1 MSKLVIVESPAKCS
15 KIAGYL
21 GDGWSVMAS
30 MGHIRGLDESLEAL
44 KIGTWDPTYV
54 DLPTKK
60 ETIAKLKAAAK
71 KAAEVW
77 IATDDDREGEGIA
90 WHVCTTL
97 GLPVA
102 TTKRIVFHEITRSA
116 IVAAAAAPTTINLP
130 KFYSQQ
136 TRSML
141 DMLIGFTISKVLW
154 TRVPSAKSAGRC
166 QTPALRLVVERDT
179 EVEAHEATSSWSLQG
194 TFVPAAGG
202 AAPPPLEGTAKDS
215 FPTRDAALVILSKI
229 HTNRNVVILEV
240 QEKVSIHNAP
250 RPLITSTL
258 QQEASSLYGFSPKQT
273 MSAAQKLYEGGH
285 ITYMRT
291 DHAVLSRDAVLALR
305 HQIVTRFG
313 EEYQGTFGASIAPA
327 ASAQAAHE
335 AIRPTHADHA
345 AVDVDSVGARVYQ
358 LIWKRAM
365 QSQMAACKTD
375 VRAYTLAFEAEPERV
390 WTAEQS
396 KIQFAGWKMLESTTT
411 DTKDSIQWN
420 AWSTAAKVGTKLL
433 WTTLAGHER
442 FTKPAPRYTEASLV
456 RELERKGI
464 GRPSTFA
471 SLIATLQE
479 REYVEKTNLEGK
491 EQETRHLLIP
501 TPTTWPP
508 KEETVKHTVGAERN
522 KLRTTPMGRSVVQFL
537 AKEFDDLF
545 SYDYT
550 AKMETELDRI
560 AGGER
565 EWKSLL
571 QESWDS
577 YKLRYEAFTGKEAR
591 AANKASLKR
600 VLSPTI
606 QVVQT
611 RKGPLVARPPAGD
624 APKGTKADY
633 AALPTGTT
641 FETITLA
648 QAESALEAA
657 AAAKAGTPLGD
668 WEGSPVLKKKGPYG
682 WYATWTHEDVSLNVP
697 FKAGDTL
704 EMIRAKLLA
713 KRSPDDTRKVGD
725 FTIKNGPFGYYCFN
739 HTLKKAIF
747 VKWPA
752 ETDFKTAT
760 VEEVSTIYSA
770 GAAKKRAGSGRGSW
784 RGGRGGRGGRGR
796 GGGRGG
802 VE

>member
-1 MSKLVIVESPAKCS
+1 MSNLVIVESPAKCS

-60 ETIAKLKAAAK
+60 ETIAKLKAAAR
-71 KAAEVW
+71 KAKEVW

-90 WHVCTTL
+90 WHVCTIL

-102 TTKRIVFHEITRSA
+102 TTKRIVFHEITKTA
-116 IVAAAAAPTTINLP
+116 ILAAAAAPTTINMP

-166 QTPALRLVVERDT
+166 QTPALRLVMERDS
-179 EVEAHEATSSWSLQG
+179 EVEAHEATSSWQLQG
-194 TFVPAAGG
+194 TFTPSTAST
-202 AAPPPLEGTAKDS
+202 PIPLLEGSAKDS
-215 FPTRDAALVILSKI
+215 FPTRDTALAVLTKI
-229 HTNRNVVILEV
+229 HSNRNVLIKAV
-240 QEKVSIHNAP
+240 QEKLATQNAP

-258 QQEASSLYGFSPKQT
+258 QQEASALYGFGPKQT

-291 DHAVLSRDAVLALR
+291 DNAVLSRESVLALR
-305 HQIVTRFG
+305 HQIKTKFG
-313 EEYQGTFGASIAPA
+313 EEYQGTFGQSIAP
-327 ASAQAAHE
+327 SSGAQAAHE
-335 AIRPTHADHA
+335 AIRPTHAEA
-345 AVDVDSVGARVYQ
+345 ETVEADSVGKRVYQ

-375 VRAYTLAFEAEPERV
+375 VRSYTLAFEAEPDRV
-390 WTAEQS
+390 WTSDQS
-396 KIQFAGWKMLESTTT
+396 KVKFAGWKLLEPSST
-411 DTKDSIQWN
+411 DVKDSIDWN
-420 AWSTAAKVGTKLL
+420 AWTAFAVIGTKLL

-442 FTKPAPRYTEASLV
+442 FTKPAARYTEASLI
-456 RELERKGI
+456 RDLERKGI

-471 SLIATLQE
+471 SLITTLQD

-491 EQETRHLLIP
+491 EQETHHLLIP

-508 KEETVKHTVGAERN
+508 KEEIKKHTVGAEKN
-522 KLRTTPMGRSVVQFL
+522 KLRVTPTGRSVIQFL

-560 AGGER
+560 GAGER

-577 YKLRYEAFTGKEAR
+577 YKTRYETFTGKEGKQ
-591 AANKASLKR
+591 ANKAALCR
-600 VLSPTI
+600 ILSPTI
-606 QVVQT
+606 QVAQT
-611 RKGPLVARPPAGD
+611 RKGPLVVRPPPD
-624 APKGTKADY
+624 
-633 AALPTGTT
+633 
-641 FETITLA
+641 
-648 QAESALEAA
+648 
-657 AAAKAGTPLGD
+657 
-668 WEGSPVLKKKGPYG
+668 GSPK
-682 WYATWTHEDVSLNVP
+682 T
-697 FKAGDTL
+697 
-704 EMIRAKLLA
+704 
-713 KRSPDDTRKVGD
+713 
-725 FTIKNGPFGYYCFN
+725 
-739 HTLKKAIF
+739 
-747 VKWPA
+747 VKP
-752 ETDFKTAT
+752 
-760 VEEVSTIYSA
+760 
-770 GAAKKRAGSGRGSW
+770 
-784 RGGRGGRGGRGR
+784 
-796 GGGRGG
+796 
-802 VE
+802 

>member
-21 GDGWSVMAS
+21 GDGWNVMAS

-54 DLPTKK
+54 DLPAKK
-60 ETIAKLKAAAK
+60 ETINKLKAAAR

-90 WHVCTTL
+90 WHICTVL

-102 TTKRIVFHEITRSA
+102 TTKRIVFHEITKTA
-116 IVAAAAAPTTINLP
+116 ILAAAAAPTTLNLP

-166 QTPALRLVVERDT
+166 QTPALRLVLDRDQ
-179 EVEAHEATSSWSLQG
+179 EVESHTATSSWQLQG
-194 TFVPAAGG
+194 TFEPQTQPAVPL
-202 AAPPPLEGTAKDS
+202 PLLEGTAKEAL
-215 FPTRDAALVILSKI
+215 PTRDTSLAVLTKV
-229 HTNRNVVILEV
+229 HTNRNVLIKDVT
-240 QEKVSIHNAP
+240 EKMSISNAP

-291 DHAVLSRDAVLALR
+291 DHAVLSREAVLALR
-305 HQIVTRFG
+305 HQIKTRFG
-313 EEYQGTFGASIAPA
+313 EEYQGAFGQSMGGGAPG
-327 ASAQAAHE
+327 AQAAHE
-335 AIRPTHADHA
+335 AIRPTHAEHQTVEA
-345 AVDVDSVGARVYQ
+345 DSVGSRVYQ
-358 LIWKRAM
+358 LIWRRAM

-375 VRAYTLAFEAEPERV
+375 VRTYTLQFEAEPDRV
-390 WTAEQS
+390 WTVEQS
-396 KIQFAGWKMLESTTT
+396 KIQFAGWKMLEPTNN
-411 DTKDSIQWN
+411 DVKDSVHWTAWN
-420 AWSTAAKVGTKLL
+420 AFAKAGTKLV
-433 WTTLAGHER
+433 WTSLAGHER

-456 RELERKGI
+456 RDLERKGI

-479 REYVEKTNLEGK
+479 RDYVEKTNLEGK
-491 EQETRHLLIP
+491 EQETHHLLIH
-501 TPTTWPP
+501 TPSTWPP
-508 KEETVKHTVGAERN
+508 KEEVIKHTVGAEKN
-522 KLRTTPMGRSVVQFL
+522 KLRVTPIGRSAIEFL
-537 AKEFDDLF
+537 AKEFNDLF

-550 AKMETELDRI
+550 AKMETDLDRI
-560 AGGER
+560 ANGEK

-577 YKLRYEAFTGKEAR
+577 YKTRYEAFTGKEAR
-591 AANKASLKR
+591 AANKASLSR
-600 VLSPTI
+600 ILSPVI
-606 QVVQT
+606 QVAHT
-611 RKGPLVARPPAGD
+611 HKGPLVVQSPPEGSSKEVKPMY
-624 APKGTKADY
+624 AP
-633 AALPTGTT
+633 LPTGTT
-641 FETITLA
+641 FETITLI
-648 QAESALEAA
+648 QAEAALEAA
-657 AAAKAGTPLGD
+657 KQAKEGVSLGL
-668 WEGSPVLKKKGPYG
+668 WEGAPILKKKGPYG
-682 WYATWTHEDVSLNVP
+682 LYVSWTKDTIKLQVP
-697 FKAGDTL
+697 IKAGDSL
-704 EMIRAKLLA
+704 EAIQAKLLA
-713 KRSPDDTRKVGD
+713 KRSDETYKVGD
-725 FTIKNGPFGYYCFN
+725 FTIKKGPFGYYCFN

-760 VEEVSTIYSA
+760 AEQVGAIYTA
-770 GAAKKRAGSGRGSW
+770 GVAAKRSGGW
-784 RGGRGGRGGRGR
+784 KGKRGGKK
-796 GGGRGG
+796 
-802 VE
+802 